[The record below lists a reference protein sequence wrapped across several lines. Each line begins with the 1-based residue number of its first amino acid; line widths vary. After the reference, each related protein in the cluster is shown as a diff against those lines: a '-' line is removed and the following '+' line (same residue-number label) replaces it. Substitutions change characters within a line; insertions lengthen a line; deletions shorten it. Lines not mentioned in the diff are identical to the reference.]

1 MQTTLIIESA
11 VKLKISFYIDIISY
25 YRNLLLD
32 SSNGAKAEKF
42 LNDFININEIE
53 NFLKNIRKKYQYY
66 FFLDLYLKF
75 IKTFSGKNIIAN
87 YFRYKT
93 CFEKFKDK
101 LTLEELSYHYENLIK
116 FCELNLKKGKNL
128 KLTNELNIL
137 YDKILKYGYFK
148 SIDSKYLTIN
158 RYRDILKFIIS
169 TKNSKKLKEFIDNNS
184 NKVQPMHFKN
194 IYHYA
199 TSYYYFELKDYHE
212 AIKNIMK
219 VSFINT
225 QIKYDL
231 LILLLL
237 TLYDTNEL
245 SKVIIIINN
254 FNNFV
259 FGDKT
264 IITLEKNKLKQF
276 IKFYKTLVKIKKEKL
291 NYHILYFKRSLN
303 RTKTLIYK
311 DWYIEK
317 CEELLK
323 ELRPEIS
330 MINIKAG

>member
-1 MQTTLIIESA
+1 M
-11 VKLKISFYIDIISY
+11 
-25 YRNLLLD
+25 
-32 SSNGAKAEKF
+32 
-42 LNDFININEIE
+42 
-53 NFLKNIRKKYQYY
+53 
-66 FFLDLYLKF
+66 
-75 IKTFSGKNIIAN
+75 
-87 YFRYKT
+87 
-93 CFEKFKDK
+93 
-101 LTLEELSYHYENLIK
+101 
-116 FCELNLKKGKNL
+116 
-128 KLTNELNIL
+128 
-137 YDKILKYGYFK
+137 
-148 SIDSKYLTIN
+148 
-158 RYRDILKFIIS
+158 
-169 TKNSKKLKEFIDNNS
+169 
-184 NKVQPMHFKN
+184 
-194 IYHYA
+194 
-199 TSYYYFELKDYHE
+199 
-212 AIKNIMK
+212 
-219 VSFINT
+219 
-225 QIKYDL
+225 
-231 LILLLL
+231 

>member
-1 MQTTLIIESA
+1 M
-11 VKLKISFYIDIISY
+11 
-25 YRNLLLD
+25 
-32 SSNGAKAEKF
+32 
-42 LNDFININEIE
+42 
-53 NFLKNIRKKYQYY
+53 
-66 FFLDLYLKF
+66 
-75 IKTFSGKNIIAN
+75 
-87 YFRYKT
+87 
-93 CFEKFKDK
+93 
-101 LTLEELSYHYENLIK
+101 
-116 FCELNLKKGKNL
+116 
-128 KLTNELNIL
+128 TNELNIL